1 VIKVLHGAVVKALA
15 GPEVKARLAAEGASV
30 VGSSPA
36 EFAAFFQKELVKWTE
51 IAKRAG
57 IQPE

>member
-1 VIKVLHGAVVKALA
+1 VKAL
-15 GPEVKARLAAEGASV
+15 GTPEVKSRLASEGASV

-36 EFAAFFQKELVKWTE
+36 EFAAFFQKELTKWTE

-57 IQPE
+57 IKPE

>member
-1 VIKVLHGAVVKALA
+1 
-15 GPEVKARLAAEGASV
+15 V
-30 VGSSPA
+30 VGSNPA